1 MSEANLQHAEST
13 SSRRW
18 TVLGPGLLVGALALV
33 VIYTNRRAFFS
44 PLAVVVISAIGLAAV
59 LLQVLFRRDLA
70 ARVHSPLW
78 LNVLGI
84 LFAIAA
90 LFADSFR
97 LSAQLSELMALGAI
111 GIFGISSVVILAAI
125 RKHRAV
131 SK

>member
-1 MSEANLQHAEST
+1 MSAANAQHAAT
-13 SSRRW
+13 PSSRRW
-18 TVLGPGLLVGALALV
+18 TVIGSGLLIAALALV

-111 GIFGISSVVILAAI
+111 GSFGI
-125 RKHRAV
+125 
-131 SK
+131 

>member
-1 MSEANLQHAEST
+1 MPEANLQHDEST

-18 TVLGPGLLVGALALV
+18 TVIGSGLLIGALALV

-97 LSAQLSELMALGAI
+97 LSPQLSELMALGAI
-111 GIFGISSVVILAAI
+111 GSFGISSVVILTAI

>member
-1 MSEANLQHAEST
+1 LPNADSKPGLIAKP
-13 SSRRW
+13 RRW
-18 TVLGPGLLVGALALV
+18 TVFAAGLLLLALGLV
-33 VIYTNRRAFFS
+33 VIYTSRSAFFS

-84 LFAIAA
+84 LFALAA

-97 LSAQLSELMALGAI
+97 LSPQLSELMALGAV
-111 GIFGISSVVILAAI
+111 GSFGISSVVILAAI